1 MSRPADAAPRHIL
14 VLCHDDP
21 TSSSSSPAAADLRAH
36 LDHWVSHGHRV
47 TVIAGS
53 DRPGTQAEEVGPL
66 LTVHRLRKGRTF
78 PMRAAW
84 AVSRGAAGDADV
96 VLEVVGRR
104 AFLTPLWTWLSQPR
118 AALVTQTTRRGLGR
132 VLFDGLGVQHL
143 YRGTPQ
149 LDGRAAEGAAADSLA
164 ALRHAAEAGHRPL
177 MAVVRES
184 EMFKAVGLAAATLAG
199 NAISLVFTIVFT
211 RILGPSGYGSLASL
225 VSAFLILSIGGSAL
239 QVAAARETALGHL
252 GKGEE
257 IAQTLSGWLWRLGL
271 AGLVLTVGALLL
283 REPISHVI
291 TVPDHP
297 WAAAATIPT
306 AALWVA
312 LSLQRGVLQGLHAY
326 GTVGASIVVE
336 AGGRLAAGLALVAA
350 GAHVTG
356 AYLGTP
362 LALLVTMVVLGQ
374 VLRRRLGAPHGHHEM
389 RRLRTLFAASRAPV
403 AALMLFAIL
412 QNIDVIIVHDRI
424 GGDLAGSYAAAAVAA
439 KLMVWIGIGIG
450 LYLLPEA
457 TRRKA
462 AGEDTREVLV
472 RGLGVLALVAAPGAP
487 DLRDRPAPP
496 PEARVR
502 PGVHRR
508 GRRAADPGCRDDAP
522 DRHVPLGA
530 VPARPRAKA
539 VPVGAGRRRRGRA
552 GPAHGARLLTGGVR
566 DRGARRAGRGGSRGA
581 GDGARLARPGDARL
595 TGAPAGRR

>member
-412 QNIDVIIVHDRI
+412 QNIDVIVVHDRI

-472 RGLGVLALVAAPGAP
+472 RGLGVLALVAG
-487 DLRDRPAPP
+487 PALLIFATVPHLLLKLAFG
-496 PEARVR
+496 PEFTDA
-502 PGVHRR
+502 
-508 GRRAADPGCRDDAP
+508 DDALLI
-522 DRHVPLGA
+522 LGVA
-530 VPARPRAKA
+530 MT
-539 VPVGAGRRRRGRA
+539 
-552 GPAHGARLLTGGVR
+552 LLTVTYLSVQYLLALGRKRFLWVLVVVAAAEPVLLMAR
-566 DRGARRAGRGGSRGA
+566 DYSLVGFATAVLVVQA
-581 GDGARLARPGDARL
+581 VAAVAVLAMGLGWRVQATRD
-595 TGAPAGRR
+595 